1 MTYYY
6 RTKQEALAAGAKYE
20 EYFDVY
26 SAMEPYNGHVIKLI
40 PKSIEVLKLPLA
52 DLLEE
57 CELDLTKFGLIRKP
71 PADRVRVPRLEQQQQ
86 QQQKSRAPA
95 EGGKPSPSGATGKV
109 WLIADRVYGQSGLDR
124 KAIIDA
130 CIAEGINPAT
140 AGTQYSKW
148 KKAKGL

>member
-40 PKSIEVLKLPLA
+40 PKSIEVLKFPLA

-71 PADRVRVPRLEQQQQ
+71 PADRVTVPRME

>member
-1 MTYYY
+1 MTYYHPSKAAALESA
-6 RTKQEALAAGAKYE
+6 RDLEALG
-20 EYFDVY
+20 F
-26 SAMEPYNGHVIKLI
+26 SARIGLAPYNGWVIILT
-40 PKSIEVLKLPLA
+40 P
-52 DLLEE
+52 
-57 CELDLTKFGLIRKP
+57 LTKAVFDQPLGPLLDRAEIDLSSYALLARR
-71 PADRVRVPRLEQQQQ
+71 PADYKRPPQVE
-86 QQQKSRAPA
+86 QQKSRAPA